1 MFKENRNGGR
11 GRDHN
16 CSSLAHPTLISKADE
31 SFDQH
36 SQTVTSDK
44 RDTVSSKQAQST
56 TSHGGQTETNCMQVI
71 GESLTKQGIS
81 AEATKIIL
89 KSWRKGTSKQ
99 YQSYYKKW
107 LDFCDREQ
115 ISTVHPS
122 LAQVIEFLLT
132 LFNNGLSYSNLN
144 TARSALSSILPS
156 IDGIPVG
163 QHPLIIRFLKGVFE
177 SRPAMPRYTAV
188 WNVNQV
194 LDYLKTLYPVNEI
207 SLKSLTLKLTR
218 LLALVTAQRG
228 QSLPFLNVDTMIGSG
243 SSIVFRLQEHV
254 KQSKPGS
261 KGMVIELKSFTDP
274 RLCVVTTLKESARET
289 CSCSQ
294 LLLSYVKPYGPVSRD
309 MISCWVKFVLQSSGI
324 DVNIFKPHSTRSA
337 STSKAKLSDVPL
349 ADILDKAGWKSE
361 STFAKFYD
369 KKIVEDTFANN
380 VLQ

>member
-16 CSSLAHPTLISKADE
+16 CSSLAHPTLVSKADE
-31 SFDQH
+31 SFDRH
-36 SQTVTSDK
+36 TQTVTSDK

-89 KSWRKGTSKQ
+89 KSWGKGTSKQ

-132 LFNNGLSYSNLN
+132 LFNNDLSYSSLN

-207 SLKSLTLKLTR
+207 SLKSLTLKLTM
-218 LLALVTAQRG
+218 LLALVTAQRE
-228 QSLPFLNVDTMIGSG
+228 QSL
-243 SSIVFRLQEHV
+243 
-254 KQSKPGS
+254 
-261 KGMVIELKSFTDP
+261 
-274 RLCVVTTLKESARET
+274 
-289 CSCSQ
+289 
-294 LLLSYVKPYGPVSRD
+294 
-309 MISCWVKFVLQSSGI
+309 
-324 DVNIFKPHSTRSA
+324 
-337 STSKAKLSDVPL
+337 
-349 ADILDKAGWKSE
+349 
-361 STFAKFYD
+361 
-369 KKIVEDTFANN
+369 
-380 VLQ
+380 